1 VAGKWYHF
9 IGVGG
14 VGMSGLARVLLGM
27 GMKIS
32 GSDLASSPVIGNLRQ
47 QGAQIYI
54 GHRAENIADDVDAVI
69 VSSAV
74 HPSNSELR
82 AACHKGLPVMTRGEL
97 LAKVMESYQKAIAVT
112 GSHGKTTTS
121 AMITVVLS
129 ENGLDPTYLVG
140 GDISELG
147 GNAGLGKGEYL
158 VAESDESDGSFLK
171 QKPYIAVITNIDNDH
186 LDYYKN
192 ITGIMQAFQDFL
204 TKIRPGGLAVLCGD
218 SSNVRRL
225 STEGINAVTYGIDD
239 HSQYQAKNIVRQG
252 ILTEAEV
259 FHEGACLGNLKL
271 SVPGL
276 HNIQNALAA
285 IAVGMHLGL
294 DFNRIAAALARFR
307 GVRRRFQ
314 LIAQYDGIKIID
326 DFAHHPTEIRA
337 LMEACLGVKRGRMIT
352 VFQPHRYSR
361 TKFLKKDFGKS
372 FQGNDLVIVTDIYAA
387 GESPLAGVS
396 AENIV
401 QELKQNGIN
410 VVYIN
415 SLDDIVN
422 YLQQE
427 IRSGDTVLTVGAGD
441 VWTVG
446 KNLAAKMESVCWGL
460 RG

>member
-1 VAGKWYHF
+1 
-9 IGVGG
+9 
-14 VGMSGLARVLLGM
+14 
-27 GMKIS
+27 
-32 GSDLASSPVIGNLRQ
+32 
-47 QGAQIYI
+47 
-54 GHRAENIADDVDAVI
+54 
-69 VSSAV
+69 
-74 HPSNSELR
+74 
-82 AACHKGLPVMTRGEL
+82 
-97 LAKVMESYQKAIAVT
+97 
-112 GSHGKTTTS
+112 
-121 AMITVVLS
+121 
-129 ENGLDPTYLVG
+129 
-140 GDISELG
+140 
-147 GNAGLGKGEYL
+147 
-158 VAESDESDGSFLK
+158 
-171 QKPYIAVITNIDNDH
+171 
-186 LDYYKN
+186 
-192 ITGIMQAFQDFL
+192 MQAFQDFL

-218 SSNVRRL
+218 SPNVRRL

-259 FHEGACLGNLKL
+259 FHEGAYLGDMKL

-294 DFNRIAAALARFR
+294 DFNRIAAALAQFR

-410 VVYIN
+410 VLYIN

>member
-1 VAGKWYHF
+1 VTGKWYHF

-14 VGMSGLARVLLGM
+14 VGMSGLARVLLDM
-27 GMKIS
+27 GMRIS
-32 GSDLASSPVIGNLRQ
+32 GSDLASSPVIGSLRQ
-47 QGAQIYI
+47 RGAQIYV
-54 GHRAENIADDVDAVI
+54 GHRAENIADGVDAVI

-97 LAKVMESYQKAIAVT
+97 LAKVMELYQKAIAVT

-121 AMITVVLS
+121 AMIAVVLS

-218 SSNVRRL
+218 SPNVRRL

-259 FHEGACLGNLKL
+259 FHEGAYLGDMKL

-294 DFNRIAAALARFR
+294 DFNRIAAALAQFR

-410 VVYIN
+410 VLYIN